1 MFTFVKNSAMKDKI
15 AFLMKSEGLS
25 TTRLAE
31 ILEIQPSAV
40 SHLVSGRNK
49 PGYDLLQ
56 KILRRF
62 PQINPD
68 WLLLDSD
75 VPYREA
81 LTSTAAGEDGVEAQ
95 LSESAISVIN
105 EQRRGEYPLDSEQDS
120 SRQGIPIGAIKSMTD
135 QKKLGKSPKFV
146 VVFYD
151 DGSCENFNVKW

>member
-1 MFTFVKNSAMKDKI
+1 MFTFVKNIAMKDKI
-15 AFLMKSEGLS
+15 AYLMKSEGLT

-62 PQINPD
+62 PRVNPD
-68 WLLLDSD
+68 WLLLDSEE
-75 VPYREA
+75 PYRSE
-81 LTSTAAGEDGVEAQ
+81 SNPTAEDGEQGGAQ
-95 LSESAISVIN
+95 LAEGAISTLTGGVG
-105 EQRRGEYPLDSEQDS
+105 GEYGENQQS
-120 SRQGIPIGAIKSMTD
+120 GANSQAGALGALKSISD

-146 VVFYD
+146 VVFYS
-151 DGSCENFNVKW
+151 DGSCENFDVKW

>member
-1 MFTFVKNSAMKDKI
+1 MKEKI
-15 AFLMKSEGLS
+15 THLMKSEGLT

-62 PQINPD
+62 PRINPD

-75 VPYREA
+75 EPYRKDEDIIDNNMVKEA
-81 LTSTAAGEDGVEAQ
+81 LSMHIEGDQTPFKLPEG
-95 LSESAISVIN
+95 AISGSSKP
-105 EQRRGEYPLDSEQDS
+105 EQGEGTQPLFKVFPPMGNGSKN
-120 SRQGIPIGAIKSMTD
+120 PI
-135 QKKLGKSPKFV
+135 FV
-146 VVFYD
+146 VLFYE
-151 DGSCENFNVKW
+151 DGSCESFSMRK